1 MTGEDLADIRRKAGL
16 TQAELAK
23 RARIGRHA
31 VSYWETQAEV
41 RRNAWAVR
49 RMAEVIALPDIAGV
63 FCARAAWGV
72 SREDAVFIAKARRI
86 ELREAKVKAKRRVLC
101 GATTRKGMP
110 CRAKSGP
117 GRRRCRFHGGLSTGP
132 RTPEGKERIRQA
144 MRDRWA
150 RWRAEREG

>member
-1 MTGEDLADIRRKAGL
+1 M
-16 TQAELAK
+16 
-23 RARIGRHA
+23 
-31 VSYWETQAEV
+31 
-41 RRNAWAVR
+41 
-49 RMAEVIALPDIAGV
+49 
-63 FCARAAWGV
+63 
-72 SREDAVFIAKARRI
+72 